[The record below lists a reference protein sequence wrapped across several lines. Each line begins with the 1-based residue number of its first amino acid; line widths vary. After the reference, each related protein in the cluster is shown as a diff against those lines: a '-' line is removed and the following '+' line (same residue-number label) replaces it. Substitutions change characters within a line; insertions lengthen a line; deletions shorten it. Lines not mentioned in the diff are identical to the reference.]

1 MSIHHH
7 ENGADNETPGNLVI
21 CQDNETL
28 GNLVICQD
36 NTIHRE
42 GNNVTENRVYISR
55 GANTQTAAE
64 EFSLLIDS
72 NFLGKFP
79 TIYQAFERAEKL
91 LGHALNSEE
100 ISVDWYGRAHK

>member
-1 MSIHHH
+1 MVK
-7 ENGADNETPGNLVI
+7 NL
-21 CQDNETL
+21 DK
-28 GNLVICQD
+28 
-36 NTIHRE
+36 RE
-42 GNNVTENRVYISR
+42 GNNMTENRIYISR

-91 LGHALNSEE
+91 LGHALNPEE
-100 ISVDWYGRAHK
+100 ISVDWYGRAYK